1 MGHLAAEAL
10 LATVTETP
18 GDYSEEFVKELKTFY
33 AELKD
38 FFNAESLTEQ
48 LEGLRPFIDED
59 TQAIIDHFLWKKDSL
74 EKASGAN
81 IIKTFLDT
89 MHALTNL
96 LATIVKA
103 LDSGI
108 RNEDSNES
116 ESAGG
121 AEWLVEEVGNGKVEQ
136 WTPSLTGLAL
146 GVQQLGLSGMHNAEC
161 LAIKSELLAWSSPT
175 VISTFETKDTKT
187 WALRLKAPIG
197 RARRFAE
204 TYTGTVLQVY
214 PGYVGRLGKAFRI
227 SGNTV
232 RNYAEAEVRASVMF
246 QVEKLFLRLLKAI
259 RITVGED
266 GFDVIMTGRAVGRLI
281 EVDKIVPGS
290 LPSSD
295 SGPVI
300 LLVKKAFGGEEIKAA
315 VGCHV
320 LAVLSDQTKTVRD
333 DRGVPATVCVPRG
346 KVIPFG
352 AMEDALESSASLEKF
367 HELVEK
373 LEATP
378 LEGAELDNVCNDLR
392 SLVAKQKISEA
403 VLEGLA
409 SGGFLKSA
417 RLIVRSST
425 NVGDLAGMSGSG
437 L

>member
-1 MGHLAAEAL
+1 M
-10 LATVTETP
+10 
-18 GDYSEEFVKELKTFY
+18 
-33 AELKD
+33 
-38 FFNAESLTEQ
+38 
-48 LEGLRPFIDED
+48 
-59 TQAIIDHFLWKKDSL
+59 
-74 EKASGAN
+74 
-81 IIKTFLDT
+81 
-89 MHALTNL
+89 
-96 LATIVKA
+96 
-103 LDSGI
+103 
-108 RNEDSNES
+108 
-116 ESAGG
+116 
-121 AEWLVEEVGNGKVEQ
+121 
-136 WTPSLTGLAL
+136 TGLAL

-300 LLVKKAFGGEEIKAA
+300 LLVKKAFDGEEIKAA
-315 VGCHV
+315 G
-320 LAVLSDQTKTVRD
+320 LNLMGAVIQHHLLHLSS
-333 DRGVPATVCVPRG
+333 
-346 KVIPFG
+346 
-352 AMEDALESSASLEKF
+352 M
-367 HELVEK
+367 
-373 LEATP
+373 
-378 LEGAELDNVCNDLR
+378 
-392 SLVAKQKISEA
+392 SEA
-403 VLEGLA
+403 QLGRYL
-409 SGGFLKSA
+409 
-417 RLIVRSST
+417 T
-425 NVGDLAGMSGSG
+425 T
-437 L
+437 